1 MQFILEYQKIILR
14 VVGGLFLVV
23 AIVIHFWSM
32 PKPALSENEK
42 ALANLERMQASVA
55 GKSSAKSQKPDASYY
70 LKHLKETQKKQLEY
84 LTILLI
90 VLGVGALGYTFI
102 KRD

>member
-55 GKSSAKSQKPDASYY
+55 AKSSVQKPNASHY